1 MIAGTIALDVAL
13 VRVGLNAT
21 NVGLRAMTPEGMS
34 KITLKRGLDALLM
47 DPSLP
52 MEGIDAVRMNTP
64 FARRYERQLMDAPF
78 AHHYER
84 QLEDGHFEP
93 FQVMW
98 QSGDNGY
105 GPVVFGGLACLIV
118 AHVLLRLRAAVF
130 QRGTSESGFSLGS
143 GLRLCIKHFGYVAL
157 HGAIIR
163 IGLCLL
169 LMVAVIAPVE
179 IGRDFALTQVFR
191 FTGIKAES
199 VRLIAEGALT
209 LSAALIGALAWAFE
223 AVYDARL
230 FMALTKSSVQ
240 TADASV
246 KPVMHEPSLTTDFTA
261 PGPRQ
266 LQVNQAAL

>member
-64 FARRYERQLMDAPF
+64 FARR
-78 AHHYER
+78 YER